1 MGSPSSSVTW
11 GRRGPEPTAPSNV
24 SQAMPS
30 ARGGFSQAFPEIAGQ
45 SRVVQE
51 LLGEAGQR
59 LIRRAPGPADRR
71 AAFAVL
77 TDKGGEALD
86 RALTAR
92 ILRTLRDANA

>member
-1 MGSPSSSVTW
+1 M
-11 GRRGPEPTAPSNV
+11 
-24 SQAMPS
+24 S
-30 ARGGFSQAFPEIAGQ
+30 ARRCPPRAEAFRRHSPEIAAQ

-59 LIRRAPGPADRR
+59 LIRRAPDPADRR

>member
-1 MGSPSSSVTW
+1 M
-11 GRRGPEPTAPSNV
+11 EK
-24 SQAMPS
+24 
-30 ARGGFSQAFPEIAGQ
+30 E
-45 SRVVQE
+45 
-51 LLGEAGQR
+51 R